1 MNRPDTGTDGRLI
14 LARRDFPPMDE
25 TAEGTLT
32 ARCRAAF
39 GDDLRLAFWY
49 STTGGKI
56 DWGVLHFRD
65 DVREAWG
72 DTDEARTKA
81 ARVINDMSLDRPGDS
96 HYERIHS
103 AGGLLCTTRVFEEAV
118 AMHVGAG
125 DHGLIVSYDPAAEVD
140 QYGFVTDA
148 HERLERADRGAQP

>member
-1 MNRPDTGTDGRLI
+1 
-14 LARRDFPPMDE
+14 MDE
-25 TAEGTLT
+25 TAESTLT
-32 ARCRAAF
+32 ARCREAF
-39 GDDLRLAFWY
+39 EDRLRLAFWY
-49 STTGGKI
+49 STTGGQI

-96 HYERIHS
+96 HYERVHS
-103 AGGLLCTTRVFEEAV
+103 AGELLCTTRVFEEAV

-125 DHGLIVSYDPAAEVD
+125 DYGLIVSYDPSADID
-140 QYGFVTDA
+140 QYDFVTDA
-148 HERLERADRGAQP
+148 HELLERADRDATAGP